1 MCVLSFLGPMRVG
14 HTLIS
19 GVCNTAT
26 RSTALVSGVRVGHFG
41 ENGPMREQAGKK
53 NPRDPKEP
61 RGPIVCEIS

>member
-41 ENGPMREQAGKK
+41 ENGPMREPSKK
-53 NPRDPKEP
+53 NPRDPE
-61 RGPIVCEIS
+61 